1 MRKNGRYSEALSVLK
16 EANSIREISY
26 TNLLIGKL
34 LFSQK
39 NVDALHYLEK
49 AHKEIKDDP
58 SLVYCLCALYI
69 LKRDIPNANAAMD
82 DFVRLQGE
90 NHQQYKQLKAL
101 YEKQIK
107 K

>member
-1 MRKNGRYSEALSVLK
+1 LRKNGQFSEALSVLK
-16 EANSIREISY
+16 EANTIREISY

-39 NVDALHYLEK
+39 YVEALHYLEK
-49 AHKEIKDDP
+49 AHREIKDDP
-58 SLVYCLCALYI
+58 SLIYCLCALYI
-69 LKRDIPNANAAMD
+69 IKRDFPKAKTSMD

-90 NHQQYKQLKAL
+90 NHPQYKQLKAL
-101 YEKQIK
+101 FEKQIK